1 MWTEILRL
9 EFIYFFILFIYFS
22 VFFLLFTVKW
32 MKWNKQKHIVAL
44 LVLFQRRVNTCRQ
57 TDILTGM
64 YIHTNV
70 LTNMFFKLMRFTFV
84 LLQIRMCKCLCACV
98 SVSEN
103 WHESRHN
110 RMFAKLLNISGRYS
124 IDLIIQ
130 SFTHSANSH
139 VRSSIRPSVRL

>member
-1 MWTEILRL
+1 
-9 EFIYFFILFIYFS
+9 
-22 VFFLLFTVKW
+22 

-84 LLQIRMCKCLCACV
+84 LLQIRMGKCLCACV
-98 SVSEN
+98 CVSEN

-139 VRSSIRPSVRL
+139 VRSSIRPSVFRENNRNDE

>member
-22 VFFLLFTVKW
+22 VFLLFTVKW

-70 LTNMFFKLMRFTFV
+70 LTNIFFKLMRFTFV
-84 LLQIRMCKCLCACV
+84 LLLIRMCKCLCACV
-98 SVSEN
+98 CIWKLAWVTPQQNVCEASQYF
-103 WHESRHN
+103 WAIFN
-110 RMFAKLLNISGRYS
+110 RSHHS
-124 IDLIIQ
+124 IIHSLSQ
-130 SFTHSANSH
+130 FTRPFIH
-139 VRSSIRPSVRL
+139 PSVRL